1 MKKRSLTGIKP
12 TGIPHIANYIGAIR
26 PALALTERY
35 DAYYFIADYHALTTV
50 KNPQELADLT
60 YEVAA
65 AWLAMG
71 LNPDRTTLYR
81 QSDIPEVFELS
92 WVLGCVTPKGL
103 MNRAHAYKA
112 AVDEARAQGKADVD
126 TDVNMGLY
134 SYPVLMAADILIFS
148 SDVVPVGKDQSQHV
162 EMTRDIAGK
171 FNVTYGDVLRIP
183 ELLISPTAASILGL
197 DGRKM
202 SKSYGNV
209 VPLFAERDQLQRL
222 IRRFRTDSSALDE
235 PKDPESTGL
244 FQIYREIA
252 APEDTQRIQTAL
264 EGGRMSWKDL
274 KDEVF
279 ELLDGF
285 LEKPREQYR
294 ELMADKHQIEHI
306 LAAGA
311 ERIRPEAVDLINR
324 IRAAI
329 GRRSY
334 IP

>member
-1 MKKRSLTGIKP
+1 
-12 TGIPHIANYIGAIR
+12 
-26 PALALTERY
+26 
-35 DAYYFIADYHALTTV
+35 
-50 KNPQELADLT
+50 
-60 YEVAA
+60 
-65 AWLAMG
+65 
-71 LNPDRTTLYR
+71 
-81 QSDIPEVFELS
+81 
-92 WVLGCVTPKGL
+92 

-222 IRRFRTDSSALDE
+222 IRRFKTDSSAPDE

-294 ELMADKHQIEHI
+294 ELMADKHQIERI